1 MPNAASTTAL
11 ALVLGL
17 AGIGAAIAQS
27 STPPPKKIYCWDEGG
42 RRVCGDALPASAADS
57 ARTEFSARTGLETG
71 SVGRALTDDERA
83 AAAVAARNAR
93 IQADAEAAQHR
104 RDLAMVESYRTENDL
119 RQAYGERTGLLDE
132 SITSSKLGISNL
144 RLSLISLLHQ
154 AGDKELAGTP
164 VPATLTASIRDQ
176 HAELLHQ
183 QQVLIS
189 QQADRASL
197 ESEMQ
202 DTLRRYR
209 ESRAQMDAAANADG
223 TAPAPPP
230 ATPPAATPPAPAA
243 AAKPA
248 TR

>member
-1 MPNAASTTAL
+1 MSRIASKTAALTVLTLACVGSATA
-11 ALVLGL
+11 
-17 AGIGAAIAQS
+17 Q
-27 STPPPKKIYCWDEGG
+27 TPPAKKIYCWDEGG
-42 RRVCGDALPASAADS
+42 RRVCGDALPASAANS
-57 ARTEFSARTGLETG
+57 ARVEYSARTGLATG
-71 SVGRALTDDERA
+71 EVGRALTASERA
-83 AAAVAARNAR
+83 EAVAAAKL
-93 IQADAEAAQHR
+93 AEQRALEAKAQER

-209 ESRAQMDAAANADG
+209 ESRAQMDAANADG

-230 ATPPAATPPAPAA
+230 STPPAATPPAPAA

>member
-104 RDLAMVESYRTENDL
+104 RDLAMVESYRTEDDL
-119 RQAYGERTGLLDE
+119 RKAYGERTSLLDE
-132 SITSSKLGISNL
+132 SIKSSVLGLSNL
-144 RLSLISLLHQ
+144 RLSLISLLNQ
-154 AGDKELAGTP
+154 ASDKELASTP
-164 VPATLTASIRDQ
+164 VPASLTNSIRDQ
-176 HAELLHQ
+176 HAELQRQ
-183 QQVLIS
+183 QQILLS
-189 QQADRASL
+189 QRADRAAL
-197 ESEMQ
+197 EIEMQ

-209 ESRAQMDAAANADG
+209 ETRQGNAAGTEAAPAEPAAAE
-223 TAPAPPP
+223 PP
-230 ATPPAATPPAPAA
+230 ATPAAH
-243 AAKPA
+243 
-248 TR
+248 

>member
-104 RDLAMVESYRTENDL
+104 RDLAMVESYRTEDYL
-119 RQAYGERTGLLDE
+119 RKAYGERTSLLDE
-132 SITSSKLGISNL
+132 SIKSSVLGLSNL
-144 RLSLISLLHQ
+144 RLSLISLLNQ
-154 AGDKELAGTP
+154 ASDKELASTP
-164 VPATLTASIRDQ
+164 VPASLTNSIRDQ
-176 HAELLHQ
+176 HAELQRQ
-183 QQVLIS
+183 QQILLS
-189 QQADRASL
+189 QRADRAAL
-197 ESEMQ
+197 ETEMQ

-209 ESRAQMDAAANADG
+209 ETRQGNAAGTEAAPAEPAAAE
-223 TAPAPPP
+223 PP
-230 ATPPAATPPAPAA
+230 ATPAAH
-243 AAKPA
+243 
-248 TR
+248 